1 MNDLTKLNLT
11 ATTLPVIAAEVVRK
25 VKEGEINP
33 LDVSVQIKLMNDFE
47 KLVKPQIA
55 DEIINEAGKWEKQVF
70 KYGLTPKVITKT
82 DYEYDDLVLDELDR
96 QIAELKEQADERKKL
111 LKVLKSP
118 MVDPETGEEMRP
130 AKGMPSS
137 YVKWEK

>member
-11 ATTLPVIAAEVVRK
+11 AETLPIVANELVRK
-25 VKEGEINP
+25 VKDGEINP

-55 DEIINEAGKWEKQVF
+55 VEIINEAEKWQKQVF
-70 KYGLTPKVITKT
+70 KYGLYPKIVTKT
-82 DYEYDDLVLDELDR
+82 DYEYDDCVLDELDR
-96 QIAELKEQADERKKL
+96 QISALKEQADERKKL
-111 LKVLKSP
+111 LKALKTT
-118 MVDPETGEEMRP
+118 MIDPETGEEMKP
-130 AKGMPSS
+130 AKGTPSS